1 MQYHSGKANAV
12 EDYLRRLYMGSV
24 AHVKEQTKELV
35 KDVHI
40 LSLLGILLMSLLDT
54 GKSIQNR
61 VESSLIVEVKEKQ
74 DQNQIL
80 LKLRD
85 LFHN

>member
-12 EDYLRRLYMGSV
+12 ADDLRRLYMGSV

-74 DQNQIL
+74 DKNQIL
-80 LKLRD
+80 LKLRY